1 MGRKWRQT
9 ALRLLPL
16 VLRQPGLFQEKA
28 MATHSSTF
36 AWKIP
41 WTAKTSFQN
50 PYFSLSS
57 LPQLITNPQY
67 QRQRRPGRLLGLSGA
82 PLYVS
87 KASLLYLSHQKLIWQ
102 SLGHVQNLE
111 LEWGPTSS
119 KNRAF
124 LPTLLVAPAFC
135 FSSPWS
141 NSIMKCVLNV
151 HWVPGTE
158 GSGTTA
164 VVTSLKEVTV
174 QLTYWALQS
183 LTLQNFKTR
192 MFATH

>member
-1 MGRKWRQT
+1 MICNPERMGQKMGRKWRQT

-87 KASLLYLSHQKLIWQ
+87 KASLLYLSHIRVSTENMFKELSSTAYRIQEVSGLQKK
-102 SLGHVQNLE
+102 SL
-111 LEWGPTSS
+111 P
-119 KNRAF
+119 
-124 LPTLLVAPAFC
+124 
-135 FSSPWS
+135 
-141 NSIMKCVLNV
+141 
-151 HWVPGTE
+151 
-158 GSGTTA
+158 SGTYLFTKHM
-164 VVTSLKEVTV
+164 S
-174 QLTYWALQS
+174 
-183 LTLQNFKTR
+183 
-192 MFATH
+192 

>member
-1 MGRKWRQT
+1 
-9 ALRLLPL
+9 
-16 VLRQPGLFQEKA
+16 

-50 PYFSLSS
+50 PYFSLNS

-111 LEWGPTSS
+111 LE
-119 KNRAF
+119 
-124 LPTLLVAPAFC
+124 
-135 FSSPWS
+135 
-141 NSIMKCVLNV
+141 
-151 HWVPGTE
+151 
-158 GSGTTA
+158 
-164 VVTSLKEVTV
+164 
-174 QLTYWALQS
+174 
-183 LTLQNFKTR
+183 
-192 MFATH
+192 